1 MEEVIVTIAFAF
13 GHGHMLH
20 CDRVEILSTNL
31 SKLPSIVTGIAAAF
45 GHGQLESFAAK
56 LPPKGISLSWKLES
70 ARFQY
75 ATDMGSIPSVW

>member
-31 SKLPSIVTGIAAAF
+31 SKLPSIVTGIAVAF
-45 GHGQLESFAAK
+45 GPAMK
-56 LPPKGISLSWKLES
+56 RLS
-70 ARFQY
+70 Y
-75 ATDMGSIPSVW
+75 